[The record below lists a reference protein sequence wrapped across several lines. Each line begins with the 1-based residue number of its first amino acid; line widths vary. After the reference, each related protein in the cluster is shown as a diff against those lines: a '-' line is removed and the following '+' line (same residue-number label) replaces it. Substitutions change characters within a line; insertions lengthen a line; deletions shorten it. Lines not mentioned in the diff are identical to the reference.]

1 MPTLHDVTTRA
12 SEGSIDLVYVLVGPE
27 RLLIERA
34 VDALRAAVDDM
45 GAPGFN
51 VDVFVGKGLE
61 AGPVIS
67 AARTLPMMADVR
79 LVLVRHVD
87 AMTPS
92 EQTSLADYLD
102 DPADTA
108 CVVLTAEKLD
118 GRSKLVKSAKKR
130 GFLVEAKPLRG
141 RELREFIRAEASA
154 RDHHIAP
161 QAVETLLD
169 AVGDDLAAIDD
180 SMERLSLFV
189 GAGQRIDAQAVMQ
202 CVTRI
207 RVESIWSL
215 VDAIGLKDRRK
226 GIAAAQSLLDDREP
240 PLRLLAM
247 VARQLRIV
255 AKMREALSEGLRPQE
270 AAKRAGAPPFKAS
283 DLTESARR
291 FTAESLGWAFAVIA
305 ETDRALK
312 GSKRPADTIFQEA
325 VLELCADRPHAR
337 ARERYSPLT

>member
-1 MPTLHDVTTRA
+1 VPSLNDVTTRA
-12 SEGSIDLVYVLVGPE
+12 SKGSLDPVYVLVGTE
-27 RLLIERA
+27 RLLIERVVDAVRKA
-34 VDALRAAVDDM
+34 VDSM

-51 VDVFVGKGLE
+51 VEVFDGKGLD
-61 AGPVIS
+61 AARVIS
-67 AARTLPMMADVR
+67 AARTLPMMADTR

-87 AMTPS
+87 AMTPA
-92 EQTSLADYLD
+92 EQANLAEYLD
-102 DPADTA
+102 DPSESTCFVATA
-108 CVVLTAEKLD
+108 TKLD
-118 GRSKLVKSAKKR
+118 GRAKLAKAAKKK
-130 GFLVEAKPLRG
+130 GVLIDAKPLRG
-141 RELREFIRAEASA
+141 RELREFIRAEATA
-154 RDHHIAP
+154 REHNIAP
-161 QAVETLLD
+161 QAIEALLD

-180 SMERLSLFV
+180 AIERLSLFV
-189 GAGQRIDAQAVMQ
+189 GAGQRIDADAVMM

-255 AKMREALSEGLRPQE
+255 ARMREALSEGLRPQE
-270 AAKRAGAPPFKAS
+270 AAKRAGAPPFKAG

-291 FTAESLGWAFAVIA
+291 FTADSLGRAFTLIA

-312 GSKRPADTIFQEA
+312 GSKRPPDVILQDA
-325 VLELCADRPHAR
+325 VLELCADPR
-337 ARERYSPLT
+337 

>member
-1 MPTLHDVTTRA
+1 MPNIDDVAKRA
-12 SEGSIDLVYVLVGPE
+12 SQGSLEPVYVLHGAE

-34 VDALRAAVDDM
+34 VDAIREAVDAS

-51 VDVFVGKGLE
+51 VDTFDGKGLD
-61 AGPVIS
+61 AAPVLS
-67 AARTLPMMADVR
+67 AAQTLPMMADRR
-79 LVLVRHVD
+79 LVLVRHAE
-87 AMTPS
+87 AMTPT
-92 EQTSLADYLD
+92 EQANLAAYVE
-102 DPADTA
+102 DPCETT
-108 CVVLTAEKLD
+108 CLILTATKLD
-118 GRSKLVKSAKKR
+118 GRSKLVKAAKKR
-130 GFLVEAKPLRG
+130 GFLIDVKPLRG
-141 RELREFIRAEASA
+141 RELRDFIRAEAA
-154 RDHHIAP
+154 VRDHSIAP

-180 SMERLSLFV
+180 ALERLSLFV
-189 GAGQRIDAQAVMQ
+189 GPGQRIDADAVLT

-215 VDAIGLKDRRK
+215 VDAIGLRDTRQ

-255 AKMREALSEGLRPQE
+255 AKMREALSEGLRPQD
-270 AAKRAGAPPFKAS
+270 AAKRAGAPPFKAR

-291 FTAESLGWAFAVIA
+291 FTADSLGHAFTLIA

-312 GSKRPADTIFQEA
+312 SSKRPPEVILQDA
-325 VLELCADRPHAR
+325 VLELCAGR
-337 ARERYSPLT
+337 A

>member
-1 MPTLHDVTTRA
+1 MPSLNDVTKRA
-12 SEGSIDLVYVLVGPE
+12 SKGSLDPVYVLVGTE

-34 VDALRAAVDDM
+34 VGAVRKAVDSM

-51 VDVFVGKGLE
+51 VDVFDGKGLE
-61 AGPVIS
+61 ASRVI
-67 AARTLPMMADVR
+67 AAAQTLPMMADTR
-79 LVLVRHVD
+79 LVLLRHAD
-87 AMTPS
+87 AMTPT
-92 EQTSLADYLD
+92 EQTNLAEYLH
-102 DPADTA
+102 DPSDST
-108 CVVLTAEKLD
+108 CLLLTATKLD
-118 GRSKLVKSAKKR
+118 GRAKLSKAAKKN
-130 GFLVEAKPLRG
+130 GYLVEAKPLRG
-141 RELREFIRAEASA
+141 IALREFIRAEATA
-154 RDHHIAP
+154 REHAIAP
-161 QAVETLLD
+161 PAIEALLD

-180 SMERLSLFV
+180 AMERLSLFV
-189 GAGQRIDAQAVMQ
+189 GAGQRIDAEAVAT

-255 AKMREALSEGLRPQE
+255 ARMREALSEGLRAQD
-270 AAKRAGAPPFKAS
+270 AAKRAGAPPFKAG

-291 FTAESLGWAFAVIA
+291 FTADSLGRAFTLIA

-312 GSKRPADTIFQEA
+312 SSKRPPDTILQDA
-325 VLELCADRPHAR
+325 VLALCADHR
-337 ARERYSPLT
+337 